1 MININVEYVGYYLL
15 FAVVLAFFAYFAL
28 QTKSPKPLKDA
39 LFILLALVFP
49 PLAIII
55 FIISFYRAPK

>member
-1 MININVEYVGYYLL
+1 MININLAYVGYYLL
-15 FAVVLAFFAYFAL
+15 FAVILALFAYLAL

-39 LFILLALVFP
+39 LFILLALVLP

-55 FIISFYRAPK
+55 FIMRFYRAPK